1 MEPCESFA
9 ADQMPWGWNH
19 YMPSDAASGL
29 DQGTVRDDVGLAIE
43 CANLAKEIRAR
54 EWAALECFDALM
66 NGVPAGAALADPD
79 KRRASRRAAWIGASA
94 RLDLRLP
101 IPARD
106 LVCVMT
112 DLDGGAARAN
122 PSPPLRQ
129 LPRLLPRSQPFL
141 QARPQGQRRGLR
153 GSDYAATGDRPA
165 IRSR

>member
-79 KRRASRRAAWIGASA
+79 KRRLADAILTLGWTCF
-94 RLDLRLP
+94 
-101 IPARD
+101 PAE
-106 LVCVMT
+106 
-112 DLDGGAARAN
+112 DG
-122 PSPPLRQ
+122 
-129 LPRLLPRSQPFL
+129 
-141 QARPQGQRRGLR
+141 
-153 GSDYAATGDRPA
+153 
-165 IRSR
+165 